1 LIIWFK
7 SKPYRERSKV
17 KTNYKIMV
25 KTEKPTGEAS
35 EIRPGIWVVDSVTQ
49 VGPGLAKQV
58 LIGGSHCGIYAAYL
72 AAKAGVRGLILNDA
86 GIGLGQAG
94 IAGLD
99 YLEQFGVAAA
109 TVDYRSARIGDGE
122 DCANQGTISY
132 CNSAAKALGVEAGQA
147 ALLAASFLLHSNP
160 RTFSV
165 PEAYETRHLVAKGSS
180 GREAWALDSVSLVRP
195 SDAGQIIIA
204 GSHGGVLGGRPE
216 TAIKIDAFAA
226 FYNDA
231 GVGKDMAGISRLP
244 ALEAR
249 GIIGG
254 AVSAQSARIGDG
266 RSTYETGII
275 SHINAVAAAVG
286 ARLNMPLKIFIQKL
300 VQN

>member
-1 LIIWFK
+1 M
-7 SKPYRERSKV
+7 R
-17 KTNYKIMV
+17 
-25 KTEKPTGEAS
+25 KTEKPTGEAF
-35 EIRPGIWVVDSVTQ
+35 EIRPGIWVVDSVTR
-49 VGPGLAKQV
+49 VGPGLAKRV

-86 GIGLGQAG
+86 GIGLDQAG

-109 TVDYRSARIGDGE
+109 TVDYRTARIGDGK
-122 DCANQGTISY
+122 DCANHGTISY
-132 CNSAAKALGVEAGQA
+132 CNSPAKALGVEPGQTT
-147 ALLAASFLLHSNP
+147 LFAASFLLYSNP
-160 RTFSV
+160 NTPSV
-165 PEAYETRHLVAKGSS
+165 PEAYETRYLVAQGPS

-216 TAIKIDAFAA
+216 TAIKIDALAA

-231 GVGKDMAGISRLP
+231 GVGKDKAGISRLP
-244 ALEAR
+244 ALEKR

-254 AVSAQSARIGDG
+254 TVSSQSARIGDG

-275 SHINAVAAAVG
+275 SCINAVAAAAG
-286 ARLNMPLKIFIQKL
+286 AHLDMPLKIFIQKL
-300 VQN
+300 VQY

>member
-1 LIIWFK
+1 M
-7 SKPYRERSKV
+7 SK
-17 KTNYKIMV
+17 I
-25 KTEKPTGEAS
+25 EKPTGEAF
-35 EIRPGIWVVDSVTQ
+35 EIKPGIWVVDSVTR
-49 VGPGLAKQV
+49 VGPGLSKQV

-86 GIGLGQAG
+86 GIGLGKAG

-109 TVDYRSARIGDGE
+109 TVDYRSARIGDGK
-122 DCANQGTISY
+122 DCANHGTISY
-132 CNSAAKALGVEAGQA
+132 CNAVAKALGVKPGQTT
-147 ALLAASFLLHSNP
+147 LLAASFLLHSNP
-160 RTFSV
+160 STLSV
-165 PEAYETRHLVAKGSS
+165 PEAYETRHLVAKGPY

-244 ALEAR
+244 ALEERA
-249 GIIGG
+249 IIGG
-254 AVSAQSARIGDG
+254 TVSSQSARIGDG

-275 SHINAVAAAVG
+275 SHINAVAASAG
-286 ARLNMPLKIFIQKL
+286 ASLDMPLKNFIQKL
-300 VQN
+300 VQH

>member
-1 LIIWFK
+1 LK
-7 SKPYRERSKV
+7 LKMNNQPMSKIDR
-17 KTNYKIMV
+17 
-25 KTEKPTGEAS
+25 PTGEAF
-35 EIRPGIWVVDSVTQ
+35 EIRPGIWVVDSVTR
-49 VGPGLAKQV
+49 VGPGLAKLV

-86 GIGLGQAG
+86 GIGLDQAG

-109 TVDYRSARIGDGE
+109 TVDYRSARIGDGK
-122 DCANQGTISY
+122 DCANHGTISY
-132 CNSAAKALGVEAGQA
+132 CNSPAKALGVEPGQTT
-147 ALLAASFLLHSNP
+147 LFAASFLLHSNP
-160 RTFSV
+160 NTPSV
-165 PEAYETRHLVAKGSS
+165 PEAYETRYLVAQGPS

-216 TAIKIDAFAA
+216 TAIKIDALAA

-231 GVGKDMAGISRLP
+231 GVGKDKAGISRLP
-244 ALEAR
+244 ALEKR

-254 AVSAQSARIGDG
+254 TVSSQSARIGDG

-275 SHINAVAAAVG
+275 SCINAVAAAAG
-286 ARLNMPLKIFIQKL
+286 AHLDMPLKIFIKKL
-300 VQN
+300 VQY